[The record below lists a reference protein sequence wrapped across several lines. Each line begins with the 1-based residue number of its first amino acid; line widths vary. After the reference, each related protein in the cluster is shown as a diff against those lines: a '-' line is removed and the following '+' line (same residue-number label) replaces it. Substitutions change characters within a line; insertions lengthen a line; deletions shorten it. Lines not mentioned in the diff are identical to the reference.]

1 MIHLKLCRTFKAPG
15 RITYC
20 EDQMRYKNIALFPED
35 REKLK
40 EMADFSQRS
49 MTRQMSV
56 ILKKE
61 YKRFT
66 EKTDSDKLEA

>member
-1 MIHLKLCRTFKAPG
+1 
-15 RITYC
+15 
-20 EDQMRYKNIALFPED
+20 MRYKNIALFPED

-56 ILKKE
+56 IIKKE
-61 YKRFT
+61 YERFT
-66 EKTDSDKLEA
+66 EKTEADKLEA